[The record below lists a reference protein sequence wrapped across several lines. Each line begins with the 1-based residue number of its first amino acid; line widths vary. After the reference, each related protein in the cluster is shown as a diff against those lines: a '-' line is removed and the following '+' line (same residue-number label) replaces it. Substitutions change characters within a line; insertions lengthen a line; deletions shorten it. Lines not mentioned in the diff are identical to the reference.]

1 MTHIIEIGERKHPIR
16 FGFNALR
23 EFSRMTGTTLAQ
35 LESLGDDMTLDQ
47 AITLMFCGFKDG
59 ARKEKSPFRYDVADV
74 ADWIDED
81 ETLIAF
87 ALALRKQAISGMSSG
102 LGANRTNMTKTIA
115 RAGFKHRVRQ

>member
-59 ARKEKSPFRYDVADV
+59 ARKEKTPFRYDVADV

-81 ETLIAF
+81 EMLIEKAF
-87 ALALRKQAISGMSSG
+87 DIFKQQF
-102 LGANRTNMTKTIA
+102 ANKTE
-115 RAGFKHRVRQ
+115 KK